1 MIIQVIIIIVI
12 YSLKEVLNYKLTR
25 LVRDKQVILIQHFK
39 TKTMKN
45 IFYIL
50 ILLLFI
56 TACGKENNNV
66 DPTKTKTEFSG
77 VLVGST
83 GYYSL
88 ILESG
93 NSSATI
99 YFDSVL
105 YTLTNT
111 EVLDFNAGIYDLVL
125 SDSNNV
131 TLTVTLPPNSSQPS
145 FYFNIPNHTV
155 EYTVFQVEI
164 NLPVNNYL
172 GTSSSSYTV
181 SDSSGNIL
189 SNSNYNATYNLSIQG
204 DNNFQI
210 IEKNGGNT
218 YYYRGG
224 VQFIGTNIVKFTFID
239 NGQENEITAQRNG
252 NNIFNAQTETF
263 YNNLGQLETSTFSF
277 NFVLQ

>member
-1 MIIQVIIIIVI
+1 
-12 YSLKEVLNYKLTR
+12 
-25 LVRDKQVILIQHFK
+25 
-39 TKTMKN
+39 MKN
-45 IFYIL
+45 IFYIS

-56 TACGKENNNV
+56 TSCGKENNN
-66 DPTKTKTEFSG
+66 DDTTKTKTEFSG

-252 NNIFNAQTETF
+252 NNIFNTQTETF

>member
-1 MIIQVIIIIVI
+1 
-12 YSLKEVLNYKLTR
+12 
-25 LVRDKQVILIQHFK
+25 
-39 TKTMKN
+39 
-45 IFYIL
+45 
-50 ILLLFI
+50 
-56 TACGKENNNV
+56 
-66 DPTKTKTEFSG
+66 
-77 VLVGST
+77 
-83 GYYSL
+83 
-88 ILESG
+88 
-93 NSSATI
+93 
-99 YFDSVL
+99 
-105 YTLTNT
+105 TNT